1 MTGHTG
7 YGRGFSHRVR
17 NENSEKNMEMNTKIE
32 ELRGGICAVPGV
44 RAYGL
49 RENNKGLALIEG
61 KGKAVGM
68 FTKNKMK
75 AAPLIFTQR
84 LLLETG
90 RIGAIIAN
98 SGCANSFTGEEGM
111 RNANRMAELASAALG
126 IDKSE
131 VAVASTGPIGKQL
144 DIGMIERQVREVA
157 KRLTSDPEGSTAAAK
172 AIMTTDT
179 FPKELAIK
187 VGDVTIG
194 GIAKGSGMIYP
205 HLHLATATMLA
216 FIYTDAELDVGTMR
230 TCLKDACDNSFNMI
244 VVDGDMSTND
254 MVLLVSRG
262 GKVISEEDFKA
273 GLNYLCKALA
283 KMIARDGEGATKFI
297 EVNVSLKGAPVE
309 DAKLIAREIL
319 RSPLVKS
326 AIFGERIDLACG
338 RIIAAIGS
346 CIGTNTSSNSS
357 TVPEVEVKSMKFR
370 GKEHEV
376 EVVRNGRILSTWNRE
391 VMKGKEIAIDIVLD
405 VGEEGGKVE
414 EEATATA
421 WGCDLSCDY
430 VMLNASML

>member
-1 MTGHTG
+1 MRIAT
-7 YGRGFSHRVR
+7 
-17 NENSEKNMEMNTKIE
+17 NTKIE

-68 FTKNKMK
+68 FTRNKMK

-111 RNANRMAELASAALG
+111 RNADRMAELASAALG
-126 IDKSE
+126 IDKNE

-144 DIGMIERQVREVA
+144 DIGMIERQVQEVA

-262 GKVISEEDFKA
+262 GKAISEEDFKA

-297 EVNVSLKGAPVE
+297 EVNVSLRGAPVE

-346 CIGTNTSSNSS
+346 CIGTNTSSNSI
-357 TVPEVEVKSMKFR
+357 EVKSMKFR
-370 GKEHEV
+370 GKEREV

-405 VGEEGGKVE
+405 VGGKEREVE

>member
-1 MTGHTG
+1 
-7 YGRGFSHRVR
+7 VR
-17 NENSEKNMEMNTKIE
+17 NENSEKNMEMNAKIE
-32 ELRGGICAVPGV
+32 ELKGGICAVPGV

-68 FTKNKMK
+68 FTRNKMK

-157 KRLTSDPEGSTAAAK
+157 KRLTSDPEGSTAAAR

-262 GKVISEEDFKA
+262 GEAISEEDFKA

-297 EVNVSLKGAPVE
+297 EVNVSLRGAPVE

-370 GKEHEV
+370 GKEREV

-405 VGEEGGKVE
+405 VGEEGEVE

>member
-1 MTGHTG
+1 
-7 YGRGFSHRVR
+7 
-17 NENSEKNMEMNTKIE
+17 MEIE
-32 ELRGGICAVPGV
+32 VLRGGICAVSGV
-44 RAYGL
+44 RAYGI
-49 RENNKGLALIEG
+49 RENNRGLALIEG

-68 FTKNKMK
+68 FTMNKMK

-84 LLLETG
+84 LLLENG
-90 RIGAIIAN
+90 RISAIIAN

-111 RNANRMAELASAALG
+111 RNANRMAELASAVLG
-126 IDKSE
+126 VDKSE

-144 DIGMIERQVREVA
+144 DIAMIARQVQEVA
-157 KRLTSDPEGSTAAAK
+157 KRLTSDPEGSAAAAK

-187 VGDVTIG
+187 VGEVTIG

-205 HLHLATATMLA
+205 HLATATMLA
-216 FIYTDAELDVGTMR
+216 FIYTDAELDRETMR

-262 GKVISEEDFKA
+262 GKEISAENFKT
-273 GLNYLCKALA
+273 GLNYLCKELA

-297 EVNVSLKGAPVE
+297 EVNVSLKGAPVPQG

-346 CIGTNTSSNSS
+346 CTSTSTS
-357 TVPEVEVKSMKFR
+357 TVPEVEVISMKFR
-370 GKEHEV
+370 GKEQEA
-376 EVVRNGRILSTWNRE
+376 EVVRNGRIVGRWNHE
-391 VMKGKEIAIDIVLD
+391 VMKGKELTIDIVLGG
-405 VGEEGGKVE
+405 GEGESEGEKE
-414 EEATATA
+414 TTATATA

>member
-1 MTGHTG
+1 M
-7 YGRGFSHRVR
+7 R
-17 NENSEKNMEMNTKIE
+17 NENSENMNMVMNTKIE

-126 IDKSE
+126 IDKNE

-157 KRLTSDPEGSTAAAK
+157 KRLTSDPEGSTAAAR

-179 FPKELAIK
+179 FPKELAIR

-262 GKVISEEDFKA
+262 GEAISEGDFKA

-297 EVNVSLKGAPVE
+297 EVNVSLKGAPVSQG

-346 CIGTNTSSNSS
+346 CSSTS
-357 TVPEVEVKSMKFR
+357 TVPEVEVISMKFR
-370 GKEHEV
+370 GKEQEV
-376 EVVRNGRILSTWNRE
+376 EVVRNGRIVGRWNHE
-391 VMKGKEIAIDIVLD
+391 VMKGKEITIDIVLGGGEGESE
-405 VGEEGGKVE
+405 GEEE
-414 EEATATA
+414 TTANATATA

>member
-1 MTGHTG
+1 MRIAT
-7 YGRGFSHRVR
+7 
-17 NENSEKNMEMNTKIE
+17 NTKIE
-32 ELRGGICAVPGV
+32 ELRGGICAVHGV

-68 FTKNKMK
+68 FTKNQMK

-144 DIGMIERQVREVA
+144 DIGMIERQVQEVA

-262 GKVISEEDFKA
+262 GKAISEEDFKA
-273 GLNYLCKALA
+273 GLNSLCKALA

-297 EVNVSLKGAPVE
+297 EVNVSLKGAPVSQG

-346 CIGTNTSSNSS
+346 CTSTSTS
-357 TVPEVEVKSMKFR
+357 TVPEVEVISMKFR
-370 GKEHEV
+370 GKEQEV
-376 EVVRNGRILSTWNRE
+376 EVVRNGRIVGRWNHE
-391 VMKGKEIAIDIVLD
+391 VMKGKEITIDIVLGG
-405 VGEEGGKVE
+405 GEGESEGEKE
-414 EEATATA
+414 TTATATA